1 MRKKNLKEVE
11 GRVFQVGK
19 MIMCVLPLNTLGET
33 TRSRNTMK
41 LEELI

>member
-1 MRKKNLKEVE
+1 
-11 GRVFQVGK
+11 

-41 LEELI
+41 LEELIWKENI